1 MQSLGYSR
9 ATAELGVW
17 SAIWLEERQLSGII
31 KLVVYLC
38 LVKDTPFEELKP
50 RRDLELGLKGICP
63 FMMAE
68 ALVQLSDHWIL
79 KNGVVCGAPAEVNLA
94 MASLA
99 DWAGLRNQSL
109 RLTHLDYQCRYS
121 TDGWEFE
128 SGDTT
133 KFGGVHPSSQH
144 PMTVEL
150 CDGFSPPNRRRKL
163 KEIELPRRRLQK
175 SGLLDLS

>member
-17 SAIWLEERQLSGII
+17 SALWLEERQLSGII

-38 LVKDTPFEELKP
+38 LVKDIPFEELKP
-50 RRDLELGLKGICP
+50 RRDRELGLKGICP
-63 FMMAE
+63 FMLAE
-68 ALVQLSDHWIL
+68 ALVQLSDHWTL
-79 KNGVVCGAPAEVNLA
+79 KNGVICGAPAEVNLA

-99 DWAGLRNQSL
+99 DWVGLRNQSL
-109 RLTHLDYQCRYS
+109 RLTHLDCQCRYS
-121 TDGWEFE
+121 TDGWELE
-128 SGDTT
+128 SGDATR
-133 KFGGVHPSSQH
+133 FGGVHPSSQH
-144 PMTVEL
+144 SMTVEL
-150 CDGFSPPNRRRKL
+150 CDGFSPLNTRRKL